1 MSKDRSERIMQ
12 DLQQRIISGDLRPGE
27 RLDEVS
33 LAKKYDVSRTPI
45 REALLQ
51 LSSVGLIELKPR
63 KGAFVSRLS
72 IKTLMEMFELMA
84 ELEGLCAR
92 LAARRA
98 SAKELEELQA
108 LHNESREAVEEQD
121 LDSYYGYNERWH
133 EAIYTAARNDF
144 VKEQTIQLRNRLA
157 PYRRA
162 QLGSGRRIEGSFDEH
177 EKILD
182 ALKAGDDLGV
192 EVLMREHV
200 IHQGGTFGDFIARL
214 PHEMADLIAMH

>member
-1 MSKDRSERIMQ
+1 MSKDRSEKIML
-12 DLQQRIISGDLRPGE
+12 DLQQDIISGAMKPGE

-33 LAKKYDVSRTPI
+33 LAQKFGVSRTPV

-63 KGAFVSRLS
+63 KGAFVSKLS

-98 SAKELEELQA
+98 SAQELERLRA
-108 LHNESREAVEEQD
+108 VHVASREAVETQD
-121 LDSYYGYNERWH
+121 LDEYYNFNEQWH
-133 EAIYTAARNDF
+133 EIIYTASRNEF
-144 VKEQTIQLRNRLA
+144 AKEQTIMLRNRLA

-162 QLGSGRRIEGSFDEH
+162 QLSRSRRIEGSFNEH
-177 EKILD
+177 QQILE
-182 ALKAGDDLGV
+182 ALEAGDDTGV
-192 EVLMREHV
+192 ELLMREHV
-200 IHQGGTFGDFIARL
+200 VHQGGTFGDFIARL
-214 PHEMADLIAMH
+214 PHEMSDLVAMH